1 LQLLFFLSGNFF
13 LFFTLLGAD
22 FMPIKEALLSRR
34 FVHFLPLAFLL
45 AIPLRN
51 QSTIKV

>member
-1 LQLLFFLSGNFF
+1 MSAFQFNADFFL
-13 LFFTLLGAD
+13 L
-22 FMPIKEALLSRR
+22 KEAWYFLLIAGLLR
-34 FVHFLPLAFLL
+34 LAFLL